1 MPFHFQ
7 QLEFLYS
14 FLLPPLPP
22 PPPPPSQVTDH
33 LSSLGNDD
41 ETGVLKPLNHPNP
54 SKLNQ
59 PLSSDSS
66 LREQPA
72 TARPGPYE
80 RPIPEEI
87 SILEFVGSENLQRR
101 SYMLQRLISRI
112 PIRNMGQVA
121 FKNLLTPACS
131 DFAHI
136 HNQPLN
142 LGLNVNNLV
151 VLLSKS

>member
-1 MPFHFQ
+1 MINYDHS
-7 QLEFLYS
+7 LS
-14 FLLPPLPP
+14 DVCLLHAHWRA
-22 PPPPPSQVTDH
+22 V
-33 LSSLGNDD
+33 
-41 ETGVLKPLNHPNP
+41 
-54 SKLNQ
+54 
-59 PLSSDSS
+59 SS

-87 SILEFVGSENLQRR
+87 SILEIVGSENLQRR

-131 DFAHI
+131 DLAHI

-151 VLLSKS
+151 VLLSNS